1 MSKNVASGELF
12 LDLMFRYLRTIYN
25 FVSLLIVI
33 EYFFQYY
40 IFVNSYGP
48 ITKPCSRWA
57 DFGLFENFIC
67 VYHYQIFGARELL
80 LDLSFI
86 TLFSWKDIV

>member
-40 IFVNSYGP
+40 IFVNSYGL
-48 ITKPCSRWA
+48 ITMLQVS
-57 DFGLFENFIC
+57 LFFNF
-67 VYHYQIFGARELL
+67 
-80 LDLSFI
+80 
-86 TLFSWKDIV
+86 